1 MKDRNG
7 LGLSG
12 EVGAWLVRISDA
24 DIVAVDILE
33 VLVDGS
39 DGARS
44 TSHWSD
50 AMGMLKGLGCHWQNT
65 P

>member
-1 MKDRNG
+1 MP
-7 LGLSG
+7 G
-12 EVGAWLVRISDA
+12 EVEAWLVRISDA

-33 VLVDGS
+33 VLDDGG

-50 AMGMLKGLGCHWQNT
+50 VMGMLKRLGCHWQKT